1 MGSLVGCINEPRPTL
16 KIPSAE
22 RRKEPLST
30 REKVGS
36 FPLRRERESLSIQ
49 LFSLLG
55 AGVPGE
61 EKGGKP
67 GARVPRALAVACLTY
82 LLSLSVCN
90 RPRNKGMLLFLHA
103 QYSSLSDRGRETKRW
118 KSGKTIK
125 RNLFMWSIH
134 TCAHAYGCVWDTPPH
149 QGKILPPLH
158 LPKLIPPLQQT

>member
-1 MGSLVGCINEPRPTL
+1 MIPVRPS
-16 KIPSAE
+16 KSP
-22 RRKEPLST
+22 
-30 REKVGS
+30 
-36 FPLRRERESLSIQ
+36 PLRRTQKRAPLYPGKSREFPPTERESLSIQ

-103 QYSSLSDRGRETKRW
+103 QYRSLSDRGRETKRW

-125 RNLFMWSIH
+125 RNLFMWSISVSPAVYFVQRSRWREH
-134 TCAHAYGCVWDTPPH
+134 TWARWWAAG
-149 QGKILPPLH
+149 GG
-158 LPKLIPPLQQT
+158 